1 MIQDKSYILKILL
14 ALDRLLAV
22 LLYNAYD
29 EETVS
34 CFVGR
39 TMHGSWQEAAIN
51 GLFQLITGEKNHCL
65 NNVEERFVT
74 AEMAFAPRGG
84 IDAQ

>member
-1 MIQDKSYILKILL
+1 MIQDKNYILKILL

-39 TMHGSWQEAAIN
+39 TMHGSWQEAAIDWVF
-51 GLFQLITGEKNHCL
+51 LKITGKKDHCL
-65 NNVEERFVT
+65 SNVEERFVT
-74 AEMAFAPRGG
+74 AEMAVTRRGDA
-84 IDAQ
+84 DAQ

>member
-1 MIQDKSYILKILL
+1 MIKDKSYILKILL

-39 TMHGSWQEAAIN
+39 TMHGSWQEAAIDWVF
-51 GLFQLITGEKNHCL
+51 LQVIGEKNHCL

-74 AEMAFAPRGG
+74 AEMASAPRGD
-84 IDAQ
+84 INAQ

>member
-22 LLYNAYD
+22 LIYNAYD

-39 TMHGSWQEAAIN
+39 TMHGSWQESVIDWVFAR
-51 GLFQLITGEKNHCL
+51 ITGEKNHCL
-65 NNVEERFVT
+65 NNVEARFVT
-74 AEMAFAPRGG
+74 DEMAAVPRG
-84 IDAQ
+84 DADAH

>member
-1 MIQDKSYILKILL
+1 MTKDKSYGLKILL

-22 LLYNAYD
+22 LIYNAYD

-39 TMHGSWQEAAIN
+39 TMHGSWQETAIN
-51 GLFQLITGEKNHCL
+51 ELFQLITGEKDHCL

-74 AEMAFAPRGG
+74 AEMASAPRGDT
-84 IDAQ
+84 DAQ